1 MNATVSAPA
10 LHPRIELCPRASSPP
25 LLRGIFLSSSAAL
38 LLELSLT
45 RLFSVVLFYHFAF
58 LAISVALL
66 GLGIGGVIG
75 HLRRRWLETQDMQRL
90 ASRLSL
96 LCAMAI
102 IVALEVALHTSVSV
116 DLNFGSFR
124 RMALLYLASA
134 APFAVIGLVFSVV
147 FARHSV
153 NISRLYGADLA
164 GGAAACLATVPLLNS
179 IGAPNSILFSA
190 VLMALAAAIW
200 TNERRWR
207 WAGLL
212 LAAGVATLIV
222 LNTFHP
228 MVDIIY
234 AKGEYRDPSQ
244 FEYARW
250 NSISRVE
257 VDSAPD
263 GAKRIRID
271 ADAATRLM
279 NVDPHHL
286 SPQVQDS
293 LLGSMPGLVNFLR
306 PKGEFAIIGPGGGRD
321 VVRAVSNGSPRVV
334 GIEINPTIVNKIMR
348 DRYAS
353 YSHHLYEM
361 PGVEIHV
368 SDGRSF
374 IRSSG
379 EKFDVVQM
387 TLVDT
392 WASTAAGAFA
402 LSENNLY
409 TVEAFEEYFQHL
421 RPDGMVAITR
431 WEFKE
436 PREALRVVS
445 VAMDALHRL
454 GEKNPSKNLMVVSE
468 GPLDRGRRAL
478 VLAKR
483 TAFSEQELG
492 LASTYIQKYPIMV
505 GQYLPGG
512 SQDNPFSRLIASND
526 PVAFAKQYRFNVAPV
541 DDNAPYFFFTMK
553 LEQLLHRSVDQGI
566 DWNVNLGVAVLG
578 IVLLLSLLAV
588 FGFLIIPMALSENRQ
603 KSFVPLLY
611 FVAIGLGYILV
622 EITFIQRFVLF
633 LGHPTYALTVVVF
646 LLLLSSGAGSFLSRR
661 WIHEMRQ
668 VRWPLV
674 AAVVFIGGYV
684 FLLPGLLPALVGKS
698 FSVKLL
704 ICAALLVPLGFVMG
718 MPFPAGL
725 HAIGKARFN
734 SRGKENSAGA
744 NSVEW
749 AWAMNASA
757 SVLGSALAMVIA
769 IRYGL
774 NVTLGCGAVAYF
786 LATLLT
792 GTVSPVE
799 G

>member
-1 MNATVSAPA
+1 MNQTATAPYA
-10 LHPRIELCPRASSPP
+10 ETDRKLRLDSPP
-25 LLRGIFLSSSAAL
+25 LLKGIFLCSFAAL

-66 GLGIGGVIG
+66 GLGVGGVIG
-75 HLRRRWLETQDMQRL
+75 HQQRRRLLAWDVQSLGTRL
-90 ASRLSL
+90 CL
-96 LCAMAI
+96 LCSFAI
-102 IVALEVALHTSVSV
+102 VVALEVALHASVSV

-124 RMALLYLASA
+124 RMALLYVATVI
-134 APFAVIGLVFSVV
+134 PFVLIGLVFSVV

-153 NISRLYGADLA
+153 NVSRLYGADLA
-164 GGAAACLATVPLLNS
+164 GGAAACLLTVPLLNY
-179 IGAPNSILFSA
+179 IGGPNSILLAAA
-190 VLMALAAAIW
+190 VMAVAAAIW
-200 TNERRWR
+200 ACERWWR
-207 WAGLL
+207 WAGIV
-212 LAAGVATLIV
+212 LAAGFSLLIPV
-222 LNTFHP
+222 NTVHP
-228 MVDIIY
+228 FIDLVY
-234 AKGEYRDPSQ
+234 AKGEYRDPSR
-244 FEYARW
+244 FEYTRW

-257 VDSAPD
+257 VDRTPD
-263 GAKRIRID
+263 GSKRIRID

-286 SPQVQDS
+286 SPEVQDQ

-321 VVRAVSNGSPRVV
+321 VVRAVANGSPRVV
-334 GIEINPTIVNKIMR
+334 GIEINPTIVNNIMR
-348 DRYAS
+348 DRYAE
-353 YSHHLYEM
+353 YSHHLYDM

-374 IRSSG
+374 IRGSHD
-379 EKFDVVQM
+379 KFDVVQM

-421 RPDGMVAITR
+421 RPDGMIAVTR

-454 GEKNPSKNLMVVSE
+454 GVANPSRNLMVVSE

-483 TAFSEQELG
+483 SAFNEEELA
-492 LASTYIQKYPIMV
+492 LASKYIQTYPIMV

-526 PVAFAKQYRFNVAPV
+526 PFAFAKQYKFNVTPV
-541 DDNAPYFFFTMK
+541 YDNAPFFFFTLK
-553 LEQLLHRSVDQGI
+553 LDQLLNRSVDQGI
-566 DWNVNLGVAVLG
+566 DWSVNLGLAVLA
-578 IVLLLSLLAV
+578 IVLLLSVLAV
-588 FGFLIIPMALSENRQ
+588 VGFLI
-603 KSFVPLLY
+603 VPLALGAGRRQQRLMPLIY

-646 LLLLSSGAGSFLSRR
+646 LLMLSSGAGSFLSRG
-661 WIHEMRQ
+661 WLVEMSR
-668 VRWPLV
+668 VRWPLLGIV
-674 AAVVFIGGYV
+674 LMIAAYV
-684 FLLPGLLPALVGKS
+684 FLLPILLPGLVGQI
-698 FSVKLL
+698 FPVKLA
-704 ICAALLVPLGFVMG
+704 ISAALLMPLGFAMG

-725 HAIGKARFN
+725 RALGTMQSGTAAF
-734 SRGKENSAGA
+734 SEAVEES
-744 NSVEW
+744 SVEW

-757 SVLGSALAMVIA
+757 SVMGSALAMVIA
-769 IRYGL
+769 VRFGL
-774 NVTLGCGAVAYF
+774 NITLACGALAYG

-792 GTVSPVE
+792 GTVRQLPQ
-799 G
+799 